1 MSGFCPG
8 WRYAPNVRTGPRACP
23 VTALDVGRHG
33 PRPPAPEGQP
43 PLEMAWR
50 GLDRIG
56 EEELAAVR
64 ERARRA
70 LGELGLPP
78 GGAGA

>member
-1 MSGFCPG
+1 MA
-8 WRYAPNVRTGPRACP
+8 RNRPR
-23 VTALDVGRHG
+23 V
-33 PRPPAPEGQP
+33 EGNRR
-43 PLEMAWR
+43 LEMAWR